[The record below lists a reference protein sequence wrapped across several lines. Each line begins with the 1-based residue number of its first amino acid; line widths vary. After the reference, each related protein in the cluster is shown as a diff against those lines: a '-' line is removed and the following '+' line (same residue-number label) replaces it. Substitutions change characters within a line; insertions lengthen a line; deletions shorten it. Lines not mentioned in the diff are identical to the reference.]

1 MSSFL
6 FFLNNLFMLL
16 VTVHSVLSNVAKILY
31 PELTFLSLYRI
42 IKYYSFKNIFKKEV
56 IIHAR

>member
-1 MSSFL
+1 MKTHIL
-6 FFLNNLFMLL
+6 LKLNGDI

-56 IIHAR
+56 IIHAE

>member
-1 MSSFL
+1 MIRADNFL
-6 FFLNNLFMLL
+6 FHLLFIRNIIC
-16 VTVHSVLSNVAKILY
+16 SCKILY

>member
-1 MSSFL
+1 
-6 FFLNNLFMLL
+6 MLL

-56 IIHAR
+56 IIHAG